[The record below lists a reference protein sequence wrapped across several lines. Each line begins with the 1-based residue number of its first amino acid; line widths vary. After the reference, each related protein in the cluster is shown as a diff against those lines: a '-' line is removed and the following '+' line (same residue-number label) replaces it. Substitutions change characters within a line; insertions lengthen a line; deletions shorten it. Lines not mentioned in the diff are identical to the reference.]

1 MRPSSRRAISEAI
14 EQLADGFQQ
23 GMDTQTLLG
32 VTGSGKTNTVSWML
46 EEVQK
51 PTLVIAHNKTLAA
64 QLYEEFRNLFP
75 NNAVEYFVS
84 YYDYY
89 QPEAYVEQSDTYIDK
104 DASINDEIDRLRH
117 SATRS
122 LLTREDVIVVASV
135 SAIYGLGDP
144 RNYIDMSL
152 RLEVGE
158 EIGRDELL
166 AQLVDLNYERNDVD
180 FTQGTFRVRGDTIE
194 IYPMY
199 GRYAVRVELWGDEID
214 RMVKV
219 DPLEGKTQGDQQA
232 VLIHPAE
239 HYSIPETK
247 LERAMDEIRTDL
259 DSRIS
264 YFERA
269 GDMIA
274 AQRIDERTTFDLEM
288 MQETGYCSGIENYSL
303 YLSDRESGEAPYTL
317 LDYFPDDFLTVV
329 DESHQTLPQVRGQYA
344 GDKSRKDSLV
354 ENGFR
359 LPTAYDNRPLTFEE
373 FQEKTDQTL
382 YVSATPSDY
391 ERDESDQ
398 IVEQIVRPTH
408 LVDPEIE
415 VSEATGQID
424 DLMNRIDERIE
435 RDERT
440 LVTTLTKRMAEDLT
454 EYLEEAGVNV
464 EYMHDETDTL
474 ERHEIIRSLR
484 LGEIDVLV
492 GINLLREGLDIP
504 EVSLVGI
511 LDADQEGFLRS
522 ETTLVQT
529 MGRAARNVNGEVV
542 LYADAPSSAM
552 ESAIEETQRRR
563 KIQREY
569 NAEHGFERRPSKRRS
584 ARPTSPAPPP
594 KPRRSPVANS
604 RTTRKPPATSPN
616 SRTAWR
622 RPRATSSS
630 SWPQIFGIGSA
641 RSARS
646 SNSLVTRMRAWFR
659 LLRSFS
665 SQHHIITTT
674 AVNIYTLFCVVTV
687 LCHRGSSCTSFRVV
701 LRLSNRTVNS
711 PMLRRRF
718 LHLGCTGSPRKCTAI
733 LGRTAMVSAVC
744 SARLN
749 WMIARETSSERPAR
763 RGSSASGVARSFR
776 REPAPSSADSAVS
789 GSPTHCS

>member
-1 MRPSSRRAISEAI
+1 MSDTRGPLQPDRPDATTPFEVDAPFDPAGDQPKAI
-14 EQLADGFQQ
+14 EQLAEGF
-23 GMDTQTLLG
+23 GSGLDKQTLLG
-32 VTGSGKTNTVSWML
+32 VTGSGKTNTVSWVI
-46 EEVQK
+46 EEIQK

-75 NNAVEYFVS
+75 ENAVEYFVS

-144 RNYIDMSL
+144 RNYVDMAM

-158 EIGRDELL
+158 EIGREELL
-166 AQLVDLNYERNDVD
+166 KQLVDLNYERNDVD

-199 GRYAVRVELWGDEID
+199 GRYAVRVEFWGDEID
-214 RMVKV
+214 RMLKV
-219 DPLEGKTQGDQQA
+219 DPLEGEVKSSEPA
-232 VLIHPAE
+232 VLVHPAE
-239 HYSIPETK
+239 HYSLPEER
-247 LERAMDEIRTDL
+247 LERAAEEIREDL

-264 YFERA
+264 YFERK
-269 GDMIA
+269 GDLIA
-274 AQRIDERTTFDLEM
+274 AQRIEERTTFDLEM
-288 MQETGYCSGIENYSL
+288 IEETGYCSGIENYSV
-303 YLSDRESGEAPYTL
+303 YLDDRQPGDTPYTL

-329 DESHQTLPQVRGQYA
+329 DESHVTLPQIRGQHA

-373 FQEKTDQTL
+373 FEAKTDRTL
-382 YVSATPSDY
+382 YVSATPAEY
-391 ERDESDQ
+391 EREESER

-408 LVDPEIE
+408 LVDPAIE
-415 VSEATGQID
+415 VAPATGQVD
-424 DLMNRIDERIE
+424 DLLDRIDQRREC
-435 RDERT
+435 DERT

-454 EYLEEAGVNV
+454 EYLEEAGVAV

-504 EVSLVGI
+504 EVSLVAI

-542 LYADAPSSAM
+542 LYADDPSNAM
-552 ESAIEETQRRR
+552 QSAIEETQRRR
-563 KIQREY
+563 RIQQEY
-569 NAEHGFERRPSKRRS
+569 NEEHGYEPTTIEKEIGETNLPGSKTDTSTVSGRELSDENEAARYIEDLETQMQEAANNLEFELAADIRDRIREVREEFDLEGGDEGI
-584 ARPTSPAPPP
+584 APPGEE
-594 KPRRSPVANS
+594 
-604 RTTRKPPATSPN
+604 
-616 SRTAWR
+616 
-622 RPRATSSS
+622 
-630 SWPQIFGIGSA
+630 F
-641 RSARS
+641 
-646 SNSLVTRMRAWFR
+646 
-659 LLRSFS
+659 
-665 SQHHIITTT
+665 
-674 AVNIYTLFCVVTV
+674 
-687 LCHRGSSCTSFRVV
+687 
-701 LRLSNRTVNS
+701 
-711 PMLRRRF
+711 
-718 LHLGCTGSPRKCTAI
+718 
-733 LGRTAMVSAVC
+733 
-744 SARLN
+744 
-749 WMIARETSSERPAR
+749 
-763 RGSSASGVARSFR
+763 
-776 REPAPSSADSAVS
+776 
-789 GSPTHCS
+789 